1 MRQLQDKYEVVQT
14 NIYVS
19 RVLWGI
25 LLTGML
31 AVFFG
36 HKYYI
41 SKLILFLDVFILFCL
56 ILVEVRLFLS
66 LLDFQRV
73 LRRGS
78 RVVIHSSLS
87 GDTYEDSSNILVVF
101 FTKNFVRNELIGYYS
116 KSTKADSFSGFK
128 YRIHIGR

>member
-19 RVLWGI
+19 RVLWGT

-36 HKYYI
+36 QKYYV
-41 SKLILFLDVFILFCL
+41 SKLILFLDVFVLFCIL
-56 ILVEVRLFLS
+56 LVEARLILS
-66 LLDFQRV
+66 LLDFQRI

-78 RVVIHSSLS
+78 RVVIYSSLS
-87 GDTYEDSSNILVVF
+87 GDTYKDSSNTLVIS
-101 FTKNFVRNELIGYYS
+101 FTKYFVRNELIGYYS

-128 YRIHIGR
+128 YRIRIGR